1 MRHPTDGA
9 LRRLVDEPA
18 GVADADREHV
28 ADCPVCL
35 AGLVA
40 ARDDAA
46 EAEGAVAV
54 EVAVDVE
61 AAWQRLSGAL
71 AADAR
76 PPAPVRRRRR
86 FGLRSP
92 VIAAVGVA
100 ALLAGAGAAAAA
112 DWLQIFRPERVAPI
126 SVTRD
131 ELVNLPELE
140 AYGDVAWTDRSDV
153 RDVAGAVAAE
163 QATGIPVPR
172 VGELPRGVTGEP
184 AYQVR
189 DHQSVVFT
197 FRAAKAAASAAAA
210 GRALPAPPPGL
221 DGSRFRMSWG
231 PRLTAVWSEGHGV
244 PALVVSRAVAPTVE
258 SSGAPFALARD
269 YVLSLPGVPAALAG
283 QLRDISADGTTL
295 PLRVLSDRMTSS
307 PADVDGV

>member
-46 EAEGAVAV
+46 AAERASAV
-54 EVAVDVE
+54 EVAGDGD
-61 AAWQRLSGAL
+61 AAWQRLSRAL
-71 AADAR
+71 AADER
-76 PPAPVRRRRR
+76 PAPVRRRRR

-131 ELVNLPELE
+131 DLVELPELQ
-140 AYGDVAWTDRSDV
+140 AYGEVASTERADVHDVAD
-153 RDVAGAVAAE
+153 AGAAE
-163 QATGIPVPR
+163 QATGIPAPR
-172 VGELPRGVTGEP
+172 GGGLPRGVTRQP
-184 AYQVR
+184 AYQGGGR
-189 DHQSVVFT
+189 ESAVFT
-197 FRAAKAAASAAAA
+197 FSAEKAARTEAAA
-210 GRALPAPPPGL
+210 GRTLPAPPPGL
-221 DGSRFRMSWG
+221 DGARFRLSTG
-231 PRLTAVWSEGHGV
+231 PRLTAVWAESRGV
-244 PALVVSRAVAPTVE
+244 PALVVSRAVAPTV
-258 SSGAPFALARD
+258 
-269 YVLSLPGVPAALAG
+269 
-283 QLRDISADGTTL
+283 Q
-295 PLRVLSDRMTSS
+295 
-307 PADVDGV
+307 